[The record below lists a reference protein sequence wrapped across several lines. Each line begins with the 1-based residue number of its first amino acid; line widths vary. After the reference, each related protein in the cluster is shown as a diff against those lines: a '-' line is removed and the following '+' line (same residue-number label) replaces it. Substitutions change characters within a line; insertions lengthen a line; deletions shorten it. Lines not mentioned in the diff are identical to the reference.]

1 MTVRPF
7 VAHAFALILALLAPA
22 LQAQVSGIAT
32 RDGMPTLAPVLE
44 KVMPAVVNIAVL
56 QRSPEEQNPMMRDP
70 FFRRFFGLPGQ
81 SEPQIA
87 AGSGVIV
94 DAKNGYVITNAH
106 VVKDAREIAV
116 TLKDNRR
123 LPAKLVG
130 ADAGTDI
137 AVLKVES
144 RNLLESHWGDSDAL
158 QVGDFVVAI

>member
-7 VAHAFALILALLAPA
+7 VAHVFALILALGAPA

-32 RDGMPTLAPVLE
+32 RDGMPTLVPVLE

-81 SEPQIA
+81 NEPQIA

-94 DAKNGYVITNAH
+94 DARNGYVITNAH

-116 TLKDNRR
+116 T
-123 LPAKLVG
+123 
-130 ADAGTDI
+130 
-137 AVLKVES
+137 
-144 RNLLESHWGDSDAL
+144 
-158 QVGDFVVAI
+158 